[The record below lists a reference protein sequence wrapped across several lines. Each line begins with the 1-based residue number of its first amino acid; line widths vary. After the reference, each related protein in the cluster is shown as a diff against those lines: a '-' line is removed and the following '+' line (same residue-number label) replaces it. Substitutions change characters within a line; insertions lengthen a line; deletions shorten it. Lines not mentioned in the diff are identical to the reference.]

1 MAQKTKD
8 GGSAYPTTD
17 DKGKVTGGMTKREMM
32 AQGCMRTASALHPD
46 GDETFIARKA
56 VRLADALLKA
66 LDG

>member
-1 MAQKTKD
+1 MAQKTKAD
-8 GGSAYPTTD
+8 DPAYPVAD
-17 DKGKVTGGMTKREMM
+17 DKGKVSGGMTKREMM

-46 GDETFIARKA
+46 GDEAFIARKA